1 MMKRLLLSLVVGA
14 TPAAAYSHPES
25 TVTVRGLN
33 CGRETISDIAVAYQ
47 VMLTVNGK
55 QEILYTFEET
65 SPAVATAGKEFS
77 HTFSKKI
84 TFDREGI
91 YSVAAAISYPTD
103 SDKKNNSYAA
113 IGPEVLPT
121 MQLPAL

>member
-1 MMKRLLLSLVVGA
+1 M
-14 TPAAAYSHPES
+14 
-25 TVTVRGLN
+25 
-33 CGRETISDIAVAYQ
+33 
-47 VMLTVNGK
+47 
-55 QEILYTFEET
+55 
-65 SPAVATAGKEFS
+65 ATAGKEFS